1 MKEILRRVIEIL
13 KSKEC
18 GNINLEEIE
27 NRMSELRRRII
38 EIRTDKRGELGIPK
52 DKVEAIAEMI
62 LPDIIAFFQTDEG
75 KKVFEEWKKE
85 QQEKQKRKGGE
96 MKRPC
101 NPNHYGLDAR
111 SFFAPKSI
119 IFQCFFAVSALGFV

>member
-38 EIRTDKRGELGIPK
+38 EILTDKRGELGIPK

-75 KKVFEEWKKE
+75 KKVFEEWKQE
-85 QQEKQKRKGGE
+85 QEEKQKREGGE
-96 MKRPC
+96 T
-101 NPNHYGLDAR
+101 
-111 SFFAPKSI
+111 
-119 IFQCFFAVSALGFV
+119 

>member
-1 MKEILRRVIEIL
+1 MKEIVHRVIEIL

-38 EIRTDKRGELGIPK
+38 EILTDKRGELGIPK

-85 QQEKQKRKGGE
+85 QEEKQKREGGE
-96 MKRPC
+96 T
-101 NPNHYGLDAR
+101 
-111 SFFAPKSI
+111 
-119 IFQCFFAVSALGFV
+119 

>member
-38 EIRTDKRGELGIPK
+38 EILTDKRGELGIPK

-85 QQEKQKRKGGE
+85 QQ
-96 MKRPC
+96 
-101 NPNHYGLDAR
+101 
-111 SFFAPKSI
+111 
-119 IFQCFFAVSALGFV
+119 

>member
-18 GNINLEEIE
+18 DSINLEEIA

-38 EIRTDKRGELGIPK
+38 EILTDKRGELGIPK

-85 QQEKQKRKGGE
+85 QEEKQKREGGE
-96 MKRPC
+96 T
-101 NPNHYGLDAR
+101 
-111 SFFAPKSI
+111 
-119 IFQCFFAVSALGFV
+119 

>member
-38 EIRTDKRGELGIPK
+38 EILTDKRGELGVPK
-52 DKVEAIAEMI
+52 EKVEAIAEMI
-62 LPDIIAFFQTDEG
+62 LPDIIAFFQTEEG

-85 QQEKQKRKGGE
+85 QDEKQKKEGGE
-96 MKRPC
+96 T
-101 NPNHYGLDAR
+101 
-111 SFFAPKSI
+111 
-119 IFQCFFAVSALGFV
+119 

>member
-18 GNINLEEIE
+18 DSINLEEIA

-38 EIRTDKRGELGIPK
+38 EILTDKRGELGIPK
-52 DKVEAIAEMI
+52 DKVEAIAAMI
-62 LPDIIAFFQTDEG
+62 LPDIVAFFQTEEG

-85 QQEKQKRKGGE
+85 QEEKQKREGGE
-96 MKRPC
+96 T
-101 NPNHYGLDAR
+101 
-111 SFFAPKSI
+111 
-119 IFQCFFAVSALGFV
+119 

>member
-38 EIRTDKRGELGIPK
+38 EILTDKRGELGIPK

-75 KKVFEEWKKE
+75 KKVFEEWKN
-85 QQEKQKRKGGE
+85 EKT
-96 MKRPC
+96 
-101 NPNHYGLDAR
+101 L
-111 SFFAPKSI
+111 
-119 IFQCFFAVSALGFV
+119 

>member
-38 EIRTDKRGELGIPK
+38 EILTDKRGELGIPK

-62 LPDIIAFFQTDEG
+62 LPDIVAFFQTDEG

-85 QQEKQKRKGGE
+85 QEEKQKREGGE
-96 MKRPC
+96 T
-101 NPNHYGLDAR
+101 
-111 SFFAPKSI
+111 
-119 IFQCFFAVSALGFV
+119 